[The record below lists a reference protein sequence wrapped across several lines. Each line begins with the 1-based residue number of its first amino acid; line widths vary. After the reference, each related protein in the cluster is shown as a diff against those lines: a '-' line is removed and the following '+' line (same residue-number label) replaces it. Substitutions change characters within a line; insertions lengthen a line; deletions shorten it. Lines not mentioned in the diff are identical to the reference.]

1 MSIRTVCCH
10 PPVVRF
16 LPSEEGEFFHPT
28 SVSLGREGFITVK
41 SPDSF
46 VTENPYPSFDRDNT
60 LAEDF
65 KIHRI
70 TSKYW
75 YSTTYSTTEER
86 HNAYTINEQLDTGAK
101 VYCTN
106 LKYIINNYKPY
117 KSKF

>member
-1 MSIRTVCCH
+1 MPIRTVCCH

-70 TSKYW
+70 TSKYLDNN
-75 YSTTYSTTEER
+75 TASTTEER
-86 HNAYTINEQLDTGAK
+86 QNADNIRAQLGTCAK
-101 VYCTN
+101 V
-106 LKYIINNYKPY
+106 
-117 KSKF
+117 S